1 MTDNNNNSDNNYGAS
16 SIQVLEGI
24 EAIQKRPGMY
34 IGSTGARGLHHLVYE
49 ILDNSIDEAM
59 AGYCETI
66 KVVLRD
72 KGIVKIID
80 NGRGIPV
87 ESHPVLKQSA
97 LEIILTK
104 LHSGG
109 KFDSGA
115 YKVSGGLHGVGLAVV
130 NALSEYFEVVS
141 KRNGKIYYQKYMRG
155 EKVTE
160 VMERGPTDET
170 GTIITFLPDKDI
182 FETILFNYET
192 LVGRIRELAFLNKGV
207 RISISDQR
215 PRTGDTQKDEHEEEF
230 HYEGGIAAMV
240 EYINES
246 KTILTDDIY
255 YMEKEKDKIQVE
267 IALAYNTGF
276 ATDSIYTF
284 ANNINT
290 TEGGMHLS
298 GFRTGLTRA
307 IINYSKTKGILKDKD
322 EPIKG
327 EDTRE
332 GLTAVI
338 SVKVPDPQFEGQTK
352 TRLGTP
358 RVKSVVSTLFY
369 EDFMEYFEHHP
380 NSAKEICNKIKQ
392 AAMDRLK
399 LKTARDAL
407 RNKRKSG
414 SLPDK
419 LADCISKKP
428 EEKELFVVEG
438 DSAGGSAKKGR
449 DRKTQAI
456 LPLRGKIL
464 NVQRSNMFSILKNK
478 EIRAIIS
485 ALGTGI
491 EEDFDVES
499 LRYHKVIIMCDAD
512 VDGFHIETLLLTLF
526 FRLMRG
532 IIDNGFLYIAQPP
545 LFKLKAGKKFTYL
558 YTASEDDLPVEIE
571 KFKDKIEVKTGKRPT
586 NINVQRYK
594 GLGEM
599 NAGELRETTM
609 DPNKRKLIKVT
620 ITDAIEAEL
629 AFNTLMGDDVVARR
643 TYIEEHADEY
653 VIS

>member
-1 MTDNNNNSDNNYGAS
+1 MTGENKNNKDPNYGAS

-34 IGSTGARGLHHLVYE
+34 IGSTGPRGLHHLVYE

-59 AGYCETI
+59 GGYCSDI
-66 KVVLRD
+66 KLEIEG
-72 KGIVKIID
+72 KGTVKITD

-87 ESHPVLKQSA
+87 EPHPVLKQSA

-109 KFDSGA
+109 KFDSQS

-141 KRNGKIYYQKYMRG
+141 RRNGKIYQQTYMRG

-160 VMERGPTDET
+160 VLEKGETEET
-170 GTIITFLPDKDI
+170 GTTITFMPDSEI
-182 FETILFNYET
+182 FETTDFDYKT

-207 RISISDQR
+207 RILIIDNRRKNGESEGRQN
-215 PRTGDTQKDEHEEEF
+215 EF
-230 HYEGGIAAMV
+230 HYEGGIKAMV
-240 EYINES
+240 RYLNES
-246 KTILTDDIY
+246 KTLLTGDIY
-255 YMEKEKDKIQVE
+255 YMEKERDRIQAE
-267 IALAYNTGF
+267 IALTYNTGF
-276 ATDSIYTF
+276 STDSIYTF

-298 GFRTGLTRA
+298 GFKSGLTRA
-307 IINYSKTKGILKDKD
+307 INNYAKAKGILKEKD
-322 EPIKG
+322 ELIKG

-338 SVKVPDPQFEGQTK
+338 SVKVPEPQFEGQTK
-352 TRLGTP
+352 TKLGNTE
-358 RVKSVVSTLFY
+358 VKNIVSTLLY
-369 EDFMEYFEHHP
+369 EDLMEYFEHNP
-380 NSAKEICNKIKQ
+380 NAAKEICTKIKQ
-392 AAMDRLK
+392 AAEDRLK
-399 LKTARDAL
+399 LKQARDAL
-407 RNKRKSG
+407 KGKRASG
-414 SLPDK
+414 SLPGK
-419 LADCISKKP
+419 LADCISKIP
-428 EEKELFVVEG
+428 DEKELFIVEG

-449 DRKTQAI
+449 DRVTQAI

-464 NVQRSNMFSILKNK
+464 NVQKSNMLSTLKNK
-478 EIRAIIS
+478 EIMAIIS

-491 EEDFDVES
+491 EEDFDLES

-532 IIDNGFLYIAQPP
+532 LIDNGFLYIAQPP
-545 LFKLKAGKKFTYL
+545 LFKLKTGKKIKYI
-558 YTASEDDLPVEIE
+558 YNASEDDLPDEIE
-571 KFKDKIEVKTGKRPT
+571 KFKDEVEEETGKKPT
-586 NINVQRYK
+586 NMAVQRYK

-599 NAGELRETTM
+599 NAEELRETTM
-609 DPNKRKLIKVT
+609 DPDKRNLIKVT
-620 ITDAIEAEL
+620 ITDAIEAEK
-629 AFNTLMGDDVVARR
+629 AFDTLMGEDVAARR
-643 TYIEEHADEY
+643 TYIEQHADEY
-653 VIS
+653 TLS